1 MVNGVL
7 VARDVSLRLGCGLHY
22 LTDLMSSISG
32 LDSMELG
39 LFFVLAHS
47 ELRNWLDLISDTVYL
62 GVVHSLL
69 VAETAWSV
77 SSFLRSESQ
86 VVKLGLLGSHVATI
100 SVECT
105 HGSLGTAMQSR

>member
-1 MVNGVL
+1 VVNGVL

-47 ELRNWLDLISDTVYL
+47 EL
-62 GVVHSLL
+62 
-69 VAETAWSV
+69 
-77 SSFLRSESQ
+77 
-86 VVKLGLLGSHVATI
+86 
-100 SVECT
+100 
-105 HGSLGTAMQSR
+105 